1 VRLAYAGE
9 STMESRRVVN
19 EDGSEDNERLKGREA
34 PGDGGRAAASCWE
47 VKGGTKVSSEGK
59 ACILRPNVFA
69 SSFSCCLNFP
79 IPILAYWIDVDE
91 I

>member
-1 VRLAYAGE
+1 
-9 STMESRRVVN
+9 MESRRVVN

-47 VKGGTKVSSEGK
+47 VKGGTKVSSVAWAAI
-59 ACILRPNVFA
+59 ACISRPNVFA

-79 IPILAYWIDVDE
+79 IPILAYCIDVDE